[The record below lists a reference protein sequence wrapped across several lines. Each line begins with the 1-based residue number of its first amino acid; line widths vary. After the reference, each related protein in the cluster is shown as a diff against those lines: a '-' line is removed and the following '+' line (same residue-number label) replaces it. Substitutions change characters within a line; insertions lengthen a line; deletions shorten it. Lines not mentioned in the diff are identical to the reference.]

1 MVIFNNKFPFGY
13 AVRRLLVWDALL
25 NNVIF
30 VDDNR
35 MQQNRQ
41 CRIHFAARR
50 RVLFS
55 RHWTAQQ
62 I

>member
-41 CRIHFAARR
+41 CRIHVAARR

-55 RHWTAQQ
+55 RH
-62 I
+62 